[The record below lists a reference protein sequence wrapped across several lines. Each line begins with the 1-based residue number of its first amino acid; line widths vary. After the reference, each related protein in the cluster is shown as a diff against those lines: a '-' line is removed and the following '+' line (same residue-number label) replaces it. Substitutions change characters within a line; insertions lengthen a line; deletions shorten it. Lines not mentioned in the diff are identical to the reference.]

1 MHRNIRVE
9 QVSETIR
16 KNADMVYRLA
26 FSMVKDKYDAEDV
39 QQEVFLRF
47 IRKVPRFESE
57 EHEKAWFIR
66 VTVNLCKNLW
76 KTAWRQKVVSME
88 QMKLEDIH
96 NGDVAEVNNMGKTS
110 KGDFVE
116 TRCVSEISMGDGL
129 TEEEEKLIET
139 VKKLPV
145 KYRAVIHLFYY
156 EEMSVEEMAATLRL
170 KPSNVRTRLTRA
182 RKMLKEWLKEDV

>member
-1 MHRNIRVE
+1 M
-9 QVSETIR
+9 
-16 KNADMVYRLA
+16 
-26 FSMVKDKYDAEDV
+26 
-39 QQEVFLRF
+39 
-47 IRKVPRFESE
+47 
-57 EHEKAWFIR
+57 
-66 VTVNLCKNLW
+66 
-76 KTAWRQKVVSME
+76 VSME

-96 NGDVAEVNNMGKTS
+96 NGDVAELNGMGEGYTGDFTEANTMGKTPM
-110 KGDFVE
+110 E
-116 TRCVSEISMGDGL
+116 DGL